1 MAHRKRSAGHGE
13 RGMINLGLLA
23 VTSIFTVFVLMLMA
37 GLAVAT
43 NSGQNNQNAAD
54 AAALAGAD
62 AFDAAGLSYFAPG
75 FLNSADLRGK
85 VTVNGSCP
93 ALVRSAASDYA
104 SKNRSTLSSCRM
116 LEWGQVEVTT
126 LRDVPVDGAG
136 QARATARAD
145 WQLNLGSCTIDPS
158 FTPPETGAGFTWMQ
172 CGSDRFDLKYAGSRY
187 FLHPWGQIKDV
198 IEPRL
203 TQ

>member
-1 MAHRKRSAGHGE
+1 MARSTRPAGHREG
-13 RGMINLGLLA
+13 GMVNLGLLA

-54 AAALAGAD
+54 AAALAAAD

-75 FLNSADLRGK
+75 FTDSSDLRGK
-85 VTVNGSCP
+85 VKVSGGCP
-93 ALVRSAASDYA
+93 GLVRTAAADYA
-104 SKNRSTLSSCRM
+104 SKNGSTLSSCRM
-116 LEWGQVEVTT
+116 LEWGEVEVTT
-126 LRDVPVDGAG
+126 LRNVPVDGAG

-145 WQLNLGSCTIDPS
+145 WQLTLDSCTIDPS
-158 FTPPETGAGFTWMQ
+158 FTPPETGPGLTWMQ
-172 CGSDRFDLKYAGSRY
+172 CGSDRFDLKYASSRF
-187 FLHPWGQIKDV
+187 FLHPWGQIKDA